1 MRLADFDWAYFTR
14 HTVVPLATLGIAVL
28 ALAGSYW
35 FLSLQEEDFSRI
47 SVDQDLMNADY
58 DALIVRKRLV
68 DRYHLRYERFQT
80 HGFIGEESRLDWIET
95 LRVAAEDL
103 KLPTLTYALEP
114 QRKVVPPV
122 PSTSVDFDIQIFLST
137 LDLEVGLIHEEDLLD
152 LFAELQAT
160 APGLIK
166 VDRCSLDRQSEQES
180 LQSVDPNIVA
190 RCTLNMYSIVT
201 SDVGFAEA
209 SL

>member
-1 MRLADFDWAYFTR
+1 MTLADLDWAYLTR
-14 HTVVPLATLGIAVL
+14 HTVVPLATLAIAVT

-35 FLSLQEEDFSRI
+35 YLSMQEEDYSRI

-58 DALIVRKRLV
+58 DALIFRKRLV
-68 DRYHLRYERFQT
+68 DRYHLRYERFQS

-95 LRVAAEDL
+95 LRVAAEEL

-122 PSTSVDFDIQIFLST
+122 PATSVDVAIQIHLST
-137 LDLEVGLIHEEDLLD
+137 LDLEVGLIHEGDLVD

-166 VDRCSLDRQSEQES
+166 VDRCSLDRQSEQGS
-180 LQSVDPNIVA
+180 LRSVDPNIIA
-190 RCTLNMYSIVT
+190 SCTLNMYSIVT
-201 SDVGFAEA
+201 SDVSIAGA